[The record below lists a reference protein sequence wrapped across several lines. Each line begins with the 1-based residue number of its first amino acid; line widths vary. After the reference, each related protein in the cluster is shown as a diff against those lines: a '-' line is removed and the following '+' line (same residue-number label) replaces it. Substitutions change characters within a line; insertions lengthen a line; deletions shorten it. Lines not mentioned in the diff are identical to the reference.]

1 MNVFSAEEW
10 QAIALSLKVS
20 FLATLLALPFAVVVA
35 LVLARKNFWGK
46 GVLNTLV
53 HLPLVLPPVV
63 TGYAL
68 LWLFGRRGPVGRLLD
83 DRLGIVLAFD
93 WTGAALASA
102 IMAFPLIV
110 RPIRLGFEAVDPQ
123 LEDAAGTLG
132 AGPLWIFA
140 LVTLPLVAPSV
151 VAGAVLGFAKAMGE
165 FGATITFVSSI
176 PGRTQTVPSAI
187 YALLQVPGGEAR
199 ALRLA
204 GFSVLL
210 AVCALVAS
218 EALARRMTR
227 RVRGG

>member
-83 DRLGIVLAFD
+83 DSLGIVLAFD

-110 RPIRLGFEAVDPQ
+110 RPIRLGFEAVDPR